1 MIRSMTGY
9 GKAICELSEKKVTVE
24 IRSLNSKQLDLN
36 LRIPSLYRDKEAEI
50 RSDLSKQLERGKIDF
65 SIFYEYTGDAAS
77 PVINKTLAKGYY
89 KELKSLAAELQEQGC
104 DLLSL
109 TMKMPEVMR
118 PERQEPDEKEWK
130 QLKAAIDQAQME
142 FQRFREDEGKSLSDD
157 FVKRIGLITSLL
169 SIVEEADTKRV
180 DAVRERIRRNI
191 NEFVEKE
198 KIDQNRFEQELVYYI
213 EKIDITEEKIRLK
226 THCDYF
232 LKTMSEDSSGRKL
245 GFITQEIGRE
255 INTIGS
261 KANDAGIQ
269 KTVVQM
275 KDELE
280 KIKEQVNNVL

>member
-130 QLKAAIDQAQME
+130 QLKAAIDQAQIE
-142 FQRFREDEGKSLSDD
+142 FQRFREDEGKSLADD

-180 DAVRERIRRNI
+180 DTVRERIRRNI